1 MAGIPDDDTDPAID
15 LIRLPAQGT
24 SFRDI
29 DPEGLQPPFTL
40 DDPSIMQ
47 AAAPILS
54 SPPQPDSGDELVLE
68 QQEQQQ
74 QEPLSTA
81 PLRSRMVDRNWARVR
96 EKVVGIDVS
105 TPQDNNSSGSVQREN
120 NQSIPQSLSGGQA
133 VQPATLATGS
143 GGAVGRG
150 VGQGST
156 HPPAEMKAATG
167 NSRFPASNPITEH
180 PRTFPTMEGL
190 GTVSTGLRGVLGF
203 RTAVVQRTQLRK
215 MEKEIEKALARHAS
229 DQSQPR
235 SRTVARIGTG
245 TRGMIPGAS
254 YNLMAF
260 DTGTIDRSLVEE
272 LSDILTRWKAL
283 IVEVPCKNEIFRALS
298 KMLLASR
305 TEPLSRADAT
315 AVLNLVDQMRQMFP
329 LQSDPED
336 LQDVLWCLS
345 LLSPKYA
352 CHKDRIVT
360 LINQML
366 APGVITA
373 TVPLLPR
380 NIHAILASLVT
391 LLSEQ
396 AALPK
401 EAQDRRIRD
410 LSAVLMDRIR
420 FGDLGV
426 KSDPTADRAQ
436 LEHNAEIAFLRG
448 LIECIRLRDQ
458 TTVHYLLHEL
468 LPVYWVEPDSRY
480 PLALDGPVR
489 IFGQAA
495 SEFVLNAPVA
505 YADGSELTK
514 SLILDMT
521 IFLQEFLPPAGLRG
535 SVSNEAVTS
544 VVRFILMVFSIEYL
558 EVQSQEPSTS
568 FDIPRPSRDDMEPTP
583 RASISTESEREAIP
597 RTPPRSPLSPNVS
610 GENFQARI
618 LPPQDQGLPDEK
630 ANPVVQQARNY
641 FDAIW
646 DQGYQGT
653 IVDQMKIESENI
665 VFRRLINLYHRVILG
680 SSTARSSLILNATL
694 STFFNKL
701 VVHQPEP
708 NERLSGLL
716 LQLSVVHRAS
726 FFKPMIACVASDSTQ
741 FVADYLCILSCLE
754 THMGLVDLYMRD
766 ADMICVIAMTDVGH
780 ERPRRDSQ
788 AQAQGLKWGSCTV
801 GQCIIVLEFIYA
813 IKRLA
818 SSGDNYEIEVGKMFL
833 IDLERKL
840 GMYLITKEK
849 KILVPRPI
857 RVMLCMIFYEIRM
870 LCKTIHRPGWLPRIL
885 DWALNQQATAEGG
898 SAQGGP
904 HGISETM
911 RLRIKHIY
919 SNVDGL
925 VGERK
930 DRYTLKIDNRSASTL
945 KPSRTESSVG
955 ARRAS
960 TNESNR
966 ASNQYMKAN
975 ATLQPKRIVRMP
987 DIRLDE
993 TVAVLTLL
1001 ITVHSAIH
1009 VSEYLQ
1015 LIDPL
1020 WNIYCLESGPKV
1032 ASSAAF
1038 LFVKCADV
1046 APKAIHNIISRDLNS
1061 DNPFK
1066 RLSAIE
1072 RLNTL
1077 FDHRNELLI
1086 QPYVI
1091 DPSSR
1096 GPFRT
1101 TVIQVP
1107 FVTTE
1112 VGSNRYTMDE
1122 PRWLTELKSVGNFP
1136 IDIRNRFQELG
1147 WGQKDQQET
1156 ELTRRAQTP
1165 LMLSWTGYLD
1175 GDYESK
1181 ANFGRTYTMLPK
1193 DRHATVLIPVL
1204 NSLNLGT
1211 IDLMDDK
1218 AIGVRSA
1225 AINFLSDYIRNE
1237 PVLFVRSFFAEVV
1250 HARPDRQRSLISR
1263 LHLLLSGN
1271 SKLPPAF
1278 AFSLFNHLLG
1288 LLKWFQRNSKPLGLD
1303 MLATV
1308 LPLLADVVISTNDIV
1323 FKDFKRNKVDIFFA
1337 GLGRFWFKSAILPE
1351 SMFPAQLT
1359 NPGDILPRLGI
1370 PHQLF
1375 QMAMVNISQIQF
1387 MTSFLVRFPL
1397 EATDVKAS
1405 VGRFNRMPKLNS
1417 LEALQSS
1424 KLEDNQYLPDVSK
1437 CQTRFLTATSYRD
1450 RNARSLS
1457 SLRARAWLSFVLN
1470 LIQRMDKQST
1480 DRLELMNILNG
1491 VNVILLEQGDDLG
1504 IVGQALEVYITAAT
1518 RLRRLFASQNGYAL
1532 FFPALFKIYCDS
1544 ASSRIVQDT
1553 IDATFYRFYLI
1564 HQEAFI
1570 LQSLGAIVPLML
1582 RNMSKEQSTIMG
1594 RRLFAFME
1602 ALDQP
1607 TTTYH
1612 SKALGVPSLSVP
1624 YHDSKPYGG
1633 PQLEIPHWI
1642 SSFIPRNSK
1651 IFHNSGRTNILHK
1664 AEFTIADS
1672 IKLFLAVIA
1681 YDPGSV
1687 RSEQFVRVLKM
1698 VLPFFLD
1705 REAHLMTSGLDSLID
1720 VFAKFGRSS
1729 KPLVPTS
1736 FVPPPVLPRATQ
1748 SNDDTQCDISRFA
1761 LVSSRVAKTQAVKG
1775 ITWAQNDRV
1784 AIKHEF
1790 VCLIQHFCDR
1800 GGQLADD
1807 QHQMMAAFIKSILKD
1822 YISLKI
1828 PCTTDWLHDYLKHAI
1843 LPVRSVQQGSNAVL
1857 YLIVHVSGYLRTYYK
1872 MIDFSGFFDG
1882 LQLVAKDER
1891 HFLRNSLT
1899 LSNVFQEKVLSPA
1912 LTIGVKDDW
1921 SSGSI
1926 YVPQAKFCDSLVDL
1940 MLAMINNADT
1950 DTISELEQAVPT
1962 PRLMAYIVVPLCLRF
1977 KTRYHSNCLDI
1988 LEMQFWLRMLGLT
2001 VKAAEYD
2008 PTSRRTSITSGLFA
2022 PVINAARANRR
2033 RQSVEL
2039 LAPMSPQQPMTPH
2052 PFVMPM
2058 PATPQTPGHRRR
2070 SSFLHRDDHDDEDH
2084 NQQQQQQQQAS
2095 ENTMNA
2101 TPGLFIDFIALRII
2115 MVRGERYLTYHPG
2128 CWLDI
2133 FNIIKKYFSAHTFS
2147 ASSFSGPIA
2156 IGNIIGRHNSTSSS
2170 GPPSPNVNPS
2180 YPATPR
2186 VEVPPTPLW
2195 RDGAAGLAGMSGGL
2209 SPYPGSTYTQE
2220 NTRMTA
2226 MGYILWSF
2234 AETILFNRLPL
2245 MIMMRPF
2252 LSDQLRQIDSYP
2264 APTSHRLSR
2273 SASSTG
2279 PNSPAFYWPSPSM
2292 LPASS
2297 PGPGAGYSP
2306 GMSPLHLRSDSV
2318 GRKSDARE
2326 DPATVKLQ
2334 QRAERRKQWKSW
2346 AKPTQTMNALTVIQE
2361 PLFDSHEPMSPNL
2374 HAARSP
2380 LQRSFV
2386 STSEQVGGDSAG
2398 EPRTPNPLQQQQP
2411 QLQHH
2416 LHHHRRHRKHHRSD
2430 LESKSETVLPYALV
2444 ERAIHSMQHVRSM
2457 MLTKPE
2463 GATAFS
2469 EFGVPM
2475 YPEKR
2480 SPSTGL
2486 SPSMALQTGDKR
2498 DSSQFF
2504 PAEGSQSADHH
2515 FLAPGRYERQPSSPG
2530 FGSMFLAREAAIRGP
2545 IGSSSQEPATPAQE
2559 GLSPSR
2565 PISLTVPRSLSAD
2578 IGRDFLRVGAKE
2590 APNVGNTSD
2599 SGSDGSPFVIG
2610 SPQLHLSSGGETL
2623 SPGTLSL
2630 PGEASPGGAS
2640 PAPKKSRSILK
2651 PTIIT
2656 TSPPVSDQNPQLQS
2670 AVDLPQTPG
2679 QQLPSDLFTP
2689 SGMRP
2694 IRRLDSNTSDDCSS
2708 MSGGPSINRRPSLT
2722 SDDQMDYRMACLQAR
2737 TKTFIQNI
2745 EEETRLVLACF
2756 PSVFSIK
2763 SAPLPSATSSATAA
2777 AAGVTPAPIATV
2789 TVEPPAP
2796 DPVAPLAT
2804 QPGSTSEAGT
2814 GVTRSI
2820 QQNEQARVSTSSL
2833 TVPSRKTPSITIQ
2846 DQSSFLAPSPINP
2859 LPVPV
2864 EGGEHLFFSRQ
2875 NRPASD
2881 TLAPSSPPPAPLV
2894 GFTIGSPPPAAAKER
2909 RSKSV
2914 IFQQQLSLGPSG
2926 SGFSL
2931 PTSGPGSLAASPG
2944 QPLSNMATPP
2954 TLSVTVSTPLI
2965 PQSNTPPPLTLSLP
2979 STGLNRSDVA
2989 LEPLLPTININSTTP
3004 GPDSNSSATLPT
3016 FQLHGSP
3023 PPPTYRDTFSVANRS
3038 SLPTLGSD
3046 RPQSTSSS
3054 SGLLVSGLSLAPP
3067 SSSGPSTLSVPS
3079 ASSTGTGVG
3088 AGAGAIEPSWAT
3100 SPSLLLP
3107 VPEHETRDE
3116 PVNPLDDTPYTV
3128 VGLGLNVPDSSIL
3141 ASPPPK

>member
-1 MAGIPDDDTDPAID
+1 
-15 LIRLPAQGT
+15 
-24 SFRDI
+24 
-29 DPEGLQPPFTL
+29 
-40 DDPSIMQ
+40 
-47 AAAPILS
+47 
-54 SPPQPDSGDELVLE
+54 
-68 QQEQQQ
+68 
-74 QEPLSTA
+74 
-81 PLRSRMVDRNWARVR
+81 
-96 EKVVGIDVS
+96 
-105 TPQDNNSSGSVQREN
+105 
-120 NQSIPQSLSGGQA
+120 
-133 VQPATLATGS
+133 
-143 GGAVGRG
+143 
-150 VGQGST
+150 
-156 HPPAEMKAATG
+156 
-167 NSRFPASNPITEH
+167 
-180 PRTFPTMEGL
+180 MEGL

-260 DTGTIDRSLVEE
+260 DVGTVDRSLVEE

-283 IVEVPCKNEIFRALS
+283 TVEVPCKSEIFRALS

-315 AVLNLVDQMRQMFP
+315 AVLNLFDQMRQMYP

-336 LQDVLWCLS
+336 LQEVLWCLS

-352 CHKDRIVT
+352 CHKDRVVGQIYQI
-360 LINQML
+360 LS
-366 APGVITA
+366 PGILVA

-401 EAQDRRIRD
+401 EARDRRIQD
-410 LSAVLMDRIR
+410 LSTTLIERIR
-420 FGDLGV
+420 AGDLGV
-426 KSDPTADRAQ
+426 KSDSTADRAQ
-436 LEHNAEIAFLRG
+436 VEHNAEIAFLRG

-458 TTVHYLLHEL
+458 TAVHFILHEL
-468 LPVYWVEPDSRY
+468 LPMYWVEPD
-480 PLALDGPVR
+480 PNNPFTLDGPVS

-505 YADGSELTK
+505 YADGSEMTK

-521 IFLQEFLPPAGLRG
+521 IFLHEFLPPAGLRG
-535 SVSNEAVTS
+535 AISNDAVAS
-544 VVRFILMVFSIEYL
+544 IVRFTLMVFSIEYL
-558 EVQSQEPSTS
+558 EIQQPQEPSLS
-568 FDIPRPSRDDMEPTP
+568 FDILRPSRDDVEATP
-583 RASISTESEREAIP
+583 RGSTSTEPERENMP

-610 GENFQARI
+610 GENFQAKI
-618 LPPQDQGLPDEK
+618 QPPQEQGLPDEK
-630 ANPVVQQARNY
+630 SNPAVQQARAY
-641 FDAIW
+641 LDAIW

-665 VFRRLINLYHRVILG
+665 AFRRLINLYHRVILG
-680 SSTARSSLILNATL
+680 SSTSRSSVILNATL
-694 STFFNKL
+694 STFFNVRTK
-701 VVHQPEP
+701 
-708 NERLSGLL
+708 
-716 LQLSVVHRAS
+716 
-726 FFKPMIACVASDSTQ
+726 
-741 FVADYLCILSCLE
+741 

-766 ADMICVIAMTDVGH
+766 ADMICVITMTDVGH

-788 AQAQGLKWGSCTV
+788 VQGLKWGSCTV

-818 SSGDNYEIEVGKMFL
+818 SSGDNHDIEVGKMFL

-840 GMYLITKEK
+840 GMYLISKEK

-857 RVMLCMIFYEIRM
+857 RVLLCMIFYEIRM

-885 DWALNQQATAEGG
+885 DWALNQQTTVEGS
-898 SAQGGP
+898 SAQGAP

-919 SNVDGL
+919 SNVDEL

-930 DRYTLKIDNRSASTL
+930 DRYTLKIVNRSSSTL

-955 ARRAS
+955 GRRAS
-960 TNESNR
+960 TNESANR
-966 ASNQYMKAN
+966 AVNQVFNGSAKF
-975 ATLQPKRIVRMP
+975 QSKRIVRMP

-1046 APKAIHNIISRDLNS
+1046 APKMIHSIISRDLNS

-1072 RLNTL
+1072 RLNAV

-1086 QPYVI
+1086 QPFVI

-1136 IDIRNRFQELG
+1136 IDVRNRFQELG
-1147 WGQKDQQET
+1147 WGHKDQQET

-1175 GDYESK
+1175 ADYENK

-1204 NSLNLGT
+1204 NSLNLST

-1218 AIGVRSA
+1218 SIGVRSA

-1250 HARPDRQRSLISR
+1250 HARPDRQRSLLSR
-1263 LHLLLSGN
+1263 LHLLFSGN

-1278 AFSLFNHLLG
+1278 AFTLFNHLLG
-1288 LLKWFQRNSKPLGLD
+1288 LLKWFQRNSKPLGLE

-1308 LPLLADVVISTNDIV
+1308 LPLLADVVTSTNDIV

-1337 GLGRFWFKSAILPE
+1337 GLGRFWFKAAILPE
-1351 SMFPAQLT
+1351 SMFPAQMT
-1359 NPGDILPRLGI
+1359 NPDDILPRLGV
-1370 PHQLF
+1370 PRQLF

-1397 EATDVKAS
+1397 EATDVKSS
-1405 VGRFNRMPKLNS
+1405 VGRFNRMPKLNP

-1424 KLEDNQYLPDVSK
+1424 KMEDNQYLPDVSK
-1437 CQTRFLTATSYRD
+1437 GKQRFIPATTYRE
-1450 RNARSLS
+1450 RSARSLS

-1480 DRLELMNILNG
+1480 ERLELMNILNG
-1491 VNVILLEQGDDLG
+1491 VNVILLELGDDLG
-1504 IVGQALEVYITAAT
+1504 IVGQALDVYITAAT
-1518 RLRRLFASQNGYAL
+1518 RLRRLFASQNGYSL

-1544 ASSRIVQDT
+1544 AAIRIVQDT

-1582 RNMSKEQSTIMG
+1582 RNMTEEQSKIMSQ
-1594 RRLFAFME
+1594 RLFAFME

-1607 TTTYH
+1607 TTIYH

-1624 YHDSKPYGG
+1624 YYDSKPYGG

-1642 SSFIPRNSK
+1642 SSFIPKNSK
-1651 IFHNSGRTNILHK
+1651 IFQNNGGNNGLHK

-1698 VLPFFLD
+1698 VLPYFLD
-1705 REAHLMTSGLDSLID
+1705 REAHLMTGGLDSLID
-1720 VFAKFGRSS
+1720 IFAKFGRSS
-1729 KPLVPTS
+1729 KPLTPTS

-1748 SNDDTQCDISRFA
+1748 GSDDCQSDISRFA
-1761 LVSSRVAKTQAVKG
+1761 LVGSHAAKTQAVRGKA
-1775 ITWAQNDRV
+1775 WAQNDRV

-1800 GGQLADD
+1800 GGQLAED
-1807 QHQMMAAFIKSILKD
+1807 QHQMMAAFIKSIFKD
-1822 YISLKI
+1822 YTSLKI
-1828 PCTTDWLHDYLKHAI
+1828 PCTTEWLKDYIKHAI
-1843 LPVRSVQQGSNAVL
+1843 LPVRNVHQGSHAAL
-1857 YLIVHVSGYLRTYYK
+1857 YLIVHVSSFFRTHYR
-1872 MIDFSGFFDG
+1872 MIDFSGFLDG
-1882 LQLVAKDER
+1882 LQLVAEDER
-1891 HFLRNSLT
+1891 QFLRNSTT
-1899 LSNVFQEKVLSPA
+1899 LSNIFQDKVLSPA
-1912 LTIGVKDDW
+1912 LSIGVKDDW

-1926 YVPQAKFCDSLVDL
+1926 YVPQARFCNSLVDL

-1977 KTRYHSNCLDI
+1977 KTRFHSNCLDI

-2008 PTSRRTSITSGLFA
+2008 PTSRRSSRTTGLFA

-2039 LAPMSPQQPMTPH
+2039 MAPMSPQLQQPTTPH
-2052 PFVMPM
+2052 PLMMPM
-2058 PATPQTPGHRRR
+2058 SANPTPQTPGHRRMP
-2070 SSFLHRDDHDDEDH
+2070 SFLHRDDQDND
-2084 NQQQQQQQQAS
+2084 QQQQQQQQAT

-2101 TPGLFIDFIALRII
+2101 SPGLLIDFIALRII
-2115 MVRGERYLTYHPG
+2115 MVRGERYLTYHSG

-2133 FNIIKKYFSAHTFS
+2133 FNIIKKYFSAHAFT

-2156 IGNIIGRHNSTSSS
+2156 MGSSIGRHNSTTSS
-2170 GPPSPNVNPS
+2170 GPSSPNVTPS

-2186 VEVPPTPLW
+2186 MDGPMTPLW
-2195 RDGAAGLAGMSGGL
+2195 RDGGASGSGGMSGSL
-2209 SPYPGSTYTQE
+2209 SPFPGSIYTQDAS
-2220 NTRMTA
+2220 TRVTA

-2234 AETILFNRLPL
+2234 AETILFTRLPL

-2252 LSDQLRQIDSYP
+2252 LSDQLRQIDSHP
-2264 APTSHRLSR
+2264 PPTSFRPSR
-2273 SASSTG
+2273 STSSTG
-2279 PNSPAFYWPSPSM
+2279 PNSPAFYWPSPSV
-2292 LPASS
+2292 LPAGS
-2297 PGPGAGYSP
+2297 PALGQGSFP
-2306 GMSPLHLRSDSV
+2306 GMSPLHLRSDSI
-2318 GRKSDARE
+2318 GRRSDAHE
-2326 DPATVKLQ
+2326 DPAVTKLQ
-2334 QRAERRKQWKSW
+2334 QRTERRKQWKSW
-2346 AKPTQTMNALTVIQE
+2346 TMPTQTMSALTVIQE
-2361 PLFDSHEPMSPNL
+2361 PLFDSHEPMSPNI
-2374 HAARSP
+2374 HAARA
-2380 LQRSFV
+2380 LRQRSFI
-2386 STSEQVGGDSAG
+2386 STSEHPSSDLGV
-2398 EPRTPNPLQQQQP
+2398 EPRTPGPNQQHHHY
-2411 QLQHH
+2411 HH
-2416 LHHHRRHRKHHRSD
+2416 LHRSRKQQRSD
-2430 LESKSETVLPYALV
+2430 LESKSEMVLPYALV
-2444 ERAIHSMQHVRSM
+2444 DRAVNSMQHVRRM
-2457 MLTKPE
+2457 MATKSD
-2463 GATAFS
+2463 GATAFT
-2469 EFGVPM
+2469 EFGVPL

-2480 SPSTGL
+2480 TSSSGL
-2486 SPSMALQTGDKR
+2486 SPSMALQTGDRR

-2504 PAEGSQSADHH
+2504 PEGGQSADHH
-2515 FLAPGRYERQPSSPG
+2515 FLVPGKYERQPSSPG

-2545 IGSSSQEPATPAQE
+2545 AGAGMMNQESAAAALSQD

-2565 PISLTVPRSLSAD
+2565 LSLTVPRSSSAD
-2578 IGRDFLRVGAKE
+2578 AGKDFLSVAAKE
-2590 APNVGNTSD
+2590 SLNVGNTPTD
-2599 SGSDGSPFVIG
+2599 SGNDSPHFVIG
-2610 SPQLHLSSGGETL
+2610 SPQLHMNSTNEAL
-2623 SPGTLSL
+2623 SPSIPSLS
-2630 PGEASPGGAS
+2630 GATS
-2640 PAPKKSRSILK
+2640 PAGTSTAPKRSRSILK

-2656 TSPPVSDQNPQLQS
+2656 TSPPTSDQKPQLLS
-2670 AVDLPQTPG
+2670 AVDLPQTNGGGGAG
-2679 QQLPSDLFTP
+2679 QKQPSDLFTP
-2689 SGMRP
+2689 SGIRP
-2694 IRRLDSNTSDDCSS
+2694 IPRLDSYMSDGGSS
-2708 MSGGPSINRRPSLT
+2708 RSGGLSMNRRPSL
-2722 SDDQMDYRMACLQAR
+2722 SSEDQMDYRMACLQAR
-2737 TKTFIQNI
+2737 TKIFIQNI

-2763 SAPLPSATSSATAA
+2763 CAPPPSTTPSSSTAA
-2777 AAGVTPAPIATV
+2777 PETATTVPTATV
-2789 TVEPPAP
+2789 TVEPPVPEPLSTQHSSTP
-2796 DPVAPLAT
+2796 D
-2804 QPGSTSEAGT
+2804 AGT
-2814 GVTRSI
+2814 GAGI
-2820 QQNEQARVSTSSL
+2820 QQNNQARVSTSSL

-2846 DQSSFLAPSPINP
+2846 DPSSFVAPSPINP

-2864 EGGEHLFFSRQ
+2864 EGGDHLFFSRQ
-2875 NRPASD
+2875 SRPESD
-2881 TLAPSSPPPAPLV
+2881 HLAAPSSSPFSPPI

-2914 IFQQQLSLGPSG
+2914 IFQQQLSLGPTG
-2926 SGFSL
+2926 GGYGQ
-2931 PTSGPGSLAASPG
+2931 PNTTSSTGAAPSLAASPYKL
-2944 QPLSNMATPP
+2944 PSNVFTPP

-2965 PQSNTPPPLTLSLP
+2965 SQPDIPPPP
-2979 STGLNRSDVA
+2979 
-2989 LEPLLPTININSTTP
+2989 PPTISLSSSSLTPSARLSRSVMTLESSPSSSSYPFPTITINPMTP
-3004 GPDSNSSATLPT
+3004 DPSNSSADLAT
-3016 FQLHGSP
+3016 FQFHESP
-3023 PPPTYRDTFSVANRS
+3023 PPPASRNTFAGNNSNTNRS
-3038 SLPTLGSD
+3038 SLPVPAPVPES
-3046 RPQSTSSS
+3046 PS
-3054 SGLLVSGLSLAPP
+3054 SGLLAPGSGAEFGHGLS
-3067 SSSGPSTLSVPS
+3067 LSVPS
-3079 ASSTGTGVG
+3079 TTLAVPAATETEGGVLVPSAVPPPSLSPSS
-3088 AGAGAIEPSWAT
+3088 S
-3100 SPSLLLP
+3100 SSLLLP
-3107 VPEHETRDE
+3107 IPEHQQQQHQQQHNSHHDE
-3116 PVNPLDDTPYTV
+3116 SSPSSVSLVGPLDESPVESQTQPQIA
-3128 VGLGLNVPDSSIL
+3128 VGLGLNVPDFSPAS
-3141 ASPPPK
+3141 SPPPR

>member
-1 MAGIPDDDTDPAID
+1 MAVIPDEETDPAID
-15 LIRLPAQGT
+15 ILRPPTQGT
-24 SFRDI
+24 SSSDI
-29 DPEGLQPPFTL
+29 DLEGLQPPFTI
-40 DDPSIMQ
+40 DNPSIMQ
-47 AAAPILS
+47 ATAPVMRCS
-54 SPPQPDSGDELVLE
+54 SPQQTSGDELVLE
-68 QQEQQQ
+68 QQE
-74 QEPLSTA
+74 PLSTVL
-81 PLRSRMVDRNWARVR
+81 LRSRTVDRNWARVR
-96 EKVVGIDVS
+96 EKVVGIDV
-105 TPQDNNSSGSVQREN
+105 TPPPENNTNTNNNDAPARRENIQSVPQGPPRGQSAPPAPLGSSSGAVV
-120 NQSIPQSLSGGQA
+120 GGG
-133 VQPATLATGS
+133 V
-143 GGAVGRG
+143 

-156 HPPAEMKAATG
+156 QPSAEMKAILG
-167 NSRFPASNPITEH
+167 NGRFPASKPITDQ
-180 PRTFPTMEGL
+180 PRTFPTMEGI

-260 DTGTIDRSLVEE
+260 DLGTVDRSLIEE

-283 IVEVPCKNEIFRALS
+283 MVELPCKNEIFRALS

-315 AVLNLVDQMRQMFP
+315 AVLNLFDQMRQMFTM
-329 LQSDPED
+329 QSDPED
-336 LQDVLWCLS
+336 LQEVLWCLS

-360 LINQML
+360 IVHQML
-366 APGVITA
+366 SPGVLSA

-396 AALPK
+396 AALPN
-401 EAQDRRIRD
+401 EARDRRIQD
-410 LSAVLMDRIR
+410 LSAGLMDRIR
-420 FGDLGV
+420 TGDLGV
-426 KSDPTADRAQ
+426 RSEPTADRSQ

-458 TTVHYLLHEL
+458 TTVYYLLHEL
-468 LPVYWVEPDSRY
+468 LPVYWVKPDSRY
-480 PLALDGPVR
+480 PLTLDGPVR

-505 YADGSELTK
+505 SAEGSELTK
-514 SLILDMT
+514 SLIMDMT

-535 SVSNEAVTS
+535 SISNEAVAS
-544 VVRFILMVFSIEYL
+544 IIRFILMVFSIEYL
-558 EVQSQEPSTS
+558 EIQPQELPSS
-568 FDIPRPSRDDMEPTP
+568 FDIQRPSRDDIELTP
-583 RASISTESEREAIP
+583 RASISTEPERETMS
-597 RTPPRSPLSPNVS
+597 RTPPRSPMSPNVS

-630 ANPVVQQARNY
+630 ANPVVQHARNY

-665 VFRRLINLYHRVILG
+665 AFRRLINLYHRVILG
-680 SSTARSSLILNATL
+680 SGTAKSSLILSGTL
-694 STFFNKL
+694 GTFFNKL
-701 VVHQPEP
+701 VTHQPEP
-708 NERLSGLL
+708 NERLSRLL

-766 ADMICVIAMTDVGH
+766 ADMICVITMTDVGH

-788 AQAQGLKWGSCTV
+788 GQAPGLKWGSCTV

-818 SSGDNYEIEVGKMFL
+818 SSGDNYDIEVGKMFL

-840 GMYLITKEK
+840 GMYLISKEK

-925 VGERK
+925 RK
-930 DRYTLKIDNRSASTL
+930 DRYTLKIVNRSTL
-945 KPSRTESSVG
+945 HLKSSRTESSVG

-966 ASNQYMKAN
+966 ASNQYIKAS

-1046 APKAIHNIISRDLNS
+1046 APKAIHNIISRDLHS

-1072 RLNTL
+1072 RLNAI

-1122 PRWLTELKSVGNFP
+1122 PRWLTELKNVGNFP

-1156 ELTRRAQTP
+1156 ELTRRVQTP

-1181 ANFGRTYTMLPK
+1181 ANFGRTYTLLPK

-1218 AIGVRSA
+1218 SIGVRSA

-1237 PVLFVRSFFAEVV
+1237 PVLFIRSFFAEVV
-1250 HARPDRQRSLISR
+1250 HARPERQRTLIFR

-1288 LLKWFQRNSKPLGLD
+1288 LLKWFQRNSKPLGLE

-1323 FKDFKRNKVDIFFA
+1323 FKDFKRNKVDIFFT
-1337 GLGRFWFKSAILPE
+1337 GLGRFWFKSAILPG

-1359 NPGDILPRLGI
+1359 HPGDILPRLGI
-1370 PHQLF
+1370 PRQLL
-1375 QMAMVNISQIQF
+1375 QMAMVNVSQIQF

-1397 EATDVKAS
+1397 EATDVKSS
-1405 VGRFNRMPKLNS
+1405 VGRYNRMPKLSS
-1417 LEALQSS
+1417 LESQQSS
-1424 KLEDNQYLPDVSK
+1424 KLEDSQYLPDVTK
-1437 CQTRFLTATSYRD
+1437 GQMRFLTATTYRE

-1457 SLRARAWLSFVLN
+1457 SLRARAWLVFILN
-1470 LIQRMDKQST
+1470 LIQRMDKHST
-1480 DRLELMNILNG
+1480 NRLELMNILNG

-1518 RLRRLFASQNGYAL
+1518 RLRRLFASHNGYAL

-1544 ASSRIVQDT
+1544 STIRVVQDT
-1553 IDATFYRFYLI
+1553 VDAAFYRFYLI

-1582 RNMSKEQSTIMG
+1582 RNMSTEQSNIMSG
-1594 RRLFAFME
+1594 RLFAFME

-1642 SSFIPRNSK
+1642 SSFIPKNSK
-1651 IFHNSGRTNILHK
+1651 IFHNSGSTNILHK

-1729 KPLVPTS
+1729 KPLVPPS
-1736 FVPPPVLPRATQ
+1736 FVLPPVLPRAAQ
-1748 SNDDTQCDISRFA
+1748 STDDSQCDISRFA
-1761 LVSSRVAKTQAVKG
+1761 LVGSHVAKTQAARGK
-1775 ITWAQNDRV
+1775 TWAQNDRV

-1807 QHQMMAAFIKSILKD
+1807 QHQMMAAFIKSIFKD

-1828 PCTTDWLHDYLKHAI
+1828 PCTTDWLNDYLKHAI
-1843 LPVRSVQQGSNAVL
+1843 LPIRDIQQGSHAVL

-1872 MIDFSGFFDG
+1872 TIDFSGFLDG
-1882 LQLVAKDER
+1882 LLLVAEDGR
-1891 HFLRNSLT
+1891 HILRNSIT
-1899 LSNVFQEKVLSPA
+1899 LSNIFQDKVLSPA
-1912 LTIGVKDDW
+1912 LAIGVKDDW
-1921 SSGSI
+1921 SSGSV
-1926 YVPQAKFCDSLVDL
+1926 YVPQAKFCNSLVDL

-1962 PRLMAYIVVPLCLRF
+1962 PRLMAYIIIPLCLRF
-1977 KTRYHSNCLDI
+1977 KTRFHSNCLDI

-2008 PTSRRTSITSGLFA
+2008 STSRRTSRTSGLFA

-2039 LAPMSPQQPMTPH
+2039 LAPMSPQLPMTPH
-2052 PFVMPM
+2052 PLMMPLS
-2058 PATPQTPGHRRR
+2058 ATPQTPGHRRM
-2070 SSFLHRDDHDDEDH
+2070 SSFLHRDDHIDEDH
-2084 NQQQQQQQQAS
+2084 QQQQPRQPAS

-2101 TPGLFIDFIALRII
+2101 TPGLFMDFIALRII

-2128 CWLDI
+2128 CWLDV
-2133 FNIIKKYFSAHTFS
+2133 FNIIKKYFSANTFS

-2156 IGNIIGRHNSTSSS
+2156 LGSSIGRHNNTSSS
-2170 GPPSPNVNPS
+2170 GPPSPNVSPS

-2186 VEVPPTPLW
+2186 VDVPMTPLW
-2195 RDGAAGLAGMSGGL
+2195 RDGAASGSAGISGCL
-2209 SPYPGSTYTQE
+2209 SPFPGSTYTQE
-2220 NTRMTA
+2220 NAQMTA

-2252 LSDQLRQIDSYP
+2252 LSDQLRQIDSHP
-2264 APTSHRLSR
+2264 APTSFRPSR
-2273 SASSTG
+2273 STSSTG
-2279 PNSPAFYWPSPSM
+2279 PNSPAFYWPSPSV
-2292 LPASS
+2292 LPAGS

-2318 GRKSDARE
+2318 GRRPDARE
-2326 DPATVKLQ
+2326 DPKVVKVQ
-2334 QRAERRKQWKSW
+2334 QRSERRKQWKSW
-2346 AKPTQTMNALTVIQE
+2346 AMPTQTMHALTAIQE
-2361 PLFDSHEPMSPNL
+2361 PLFDSHDPMSPNMY
-2374 HAARSP
+2374 AARSP
-2380 LQRSFV
+2380 RHRSFV
-2386 STSEQVGGDSAG
+2386 STSEQGGSEAAG
-2398 EPRTPNPLQQQQP
+2398 EPRTPNPLQQQP
-2411 QLQHH
+2411 QQHHHHHH
-2416 LHHHRRHRKHHRSD
+2416 LHRPRKHQRSD

-2444 ERAIHSMQHVRSM
+2444 ERAVHSIQHVRSM
-2457 MLTKPE
+2457 MLTKFE

-2480 SPSTGL
+2480 SSSTGL

-2504 PAEGSQSADHH
+2504 PAAEGSQSADHQ
-2515 FLAPGRYERQPSSPG
+2515 FLVPGKYERQPSSPG
-2530 FGSMFLAREAAIRGP
+2530 FGSMFLAREAAIRG
-2545 IGSSSQEPATPAQE
+2545 QEPVAPAQE

-2565 PISLTVPRSLSAD
+2565 PMSLTVPRSLSAD
-2578 IGRDFLRVGAKE
+2578 IGRDFLRVAAKE
-2590 APNVGNTSD
+2590 TSNVGNTSD
-2599 SGSDGSPFVIG
+2599 SGS
-2610 SPQLHLSSGGETL
+2610 PQLHPSSGGEIL
-2623 SPGTLSL
+2623 SPGMPSL
-2630 PGEASPGGAS
+2630 QGAASPGGAS
-2640 PAPKKSRSILK
+2640 MVSKKSRSILK

-2656 TSPPVSDQNPQLQS
+2656 TSPPTWDQNPQLQS
-2670 AVDLPQTPG
+2670 AVDLTQTVG
-2679 QQLPSDLFTP
+2679 QQQPSDLFTP
-2689 SGMRP
+2689 NGMQP
-2694 IRRLDSNTSDDCSS
+2694 IRRLDSNTSDGCSS
-2708 MSGGPSINRRPSLT
+2708 VSGGPSMDHRRSLT
-2722 SDDQMDYRMACLQAR
+2722 LEDQMDYKMACLQAR
-2737 TKTFIQNI
+2737 TKIFIQNI

-2763 SAPLPSATSSATAA
+2763 CAPPPSTTTPSSTATAA
-2777 AAGVTPAPIATV
+2777 TGATDAPIATV

-2796 DPVAPLAT
+2796 EPVATSAA
-2804 QPGSTSEAGT
+2804 QPMSTPGAGT
-2814 GVTRSI
+2814 GEDTNI
-2820 QQNEQARVSTSSL
+2820 QQNAQARTSTSSL
-2833 TVPSRKTPSITIQ
+2833 TVPTRKTPSITIQ
-2846 DQSSFLAPSPINP
+2846 DPSSFLAPSPINP

-2864 EGGEHLFFSRQ
+2864 EGGEHLFISRQ

-2881 TLAPSSPPPAPLV
+2881 SLALLSSPPAPLV
-2894 GFTIGSPPPAAAKER
+2894 GFTIGSPPPTVAKER

-2926 SGFSL
+2926 SGFNL
-2931 PTSGPGSLAASPG
+2931 PTSGAASLMATTPG
-2944 QPLSNMATPP
+2944 HSSSNMATPP
-2954 TLSVTVSTPLI
+2954 TLSLTASTPVI
-2965 PQSNTPPPLTLSLP
+2965 QSNTPPPPPTSSLAP
-2979 STGLNRSDVA
+2979 AGLNRSAMA
-2989 LEPLLPTININSTTP
+2989 LETPLPTINISPMSPDPNSNASP
-3004 GPDSNSSATLPT
+3004 ANLPT
-3016 FQLHGSP
+3016 FQFHGSP
-3023 PPPTYRDTFSVANRS
+3023 PPAYREKFAVATSRS
-3038 SLPTLGSD
+3038 ALAVAGSD
-3046 RPQSTSSS
+3046 RLQSSLSPS
-3054 SGLLVSGLSLAPP
+3054 SGLLTPGLGLAPLP
-3067 SSSGPSTLSVPS
+3067 LPPSSGPSSLSVPS
-3079 ASSTGTGVG
+3079 VSSTGTG
-3088 AGAGAIEPSWAT
+3088 AGVTQS
-3100 SPSLLLP
+3100 SSSSSHSSLLP
-3107 VPEHETRDE
+3107 VSDHESRDE
-3116 PVNPLDDTPYTV
+3116 YVGPPDETPYII
-3128 VGLGLNVPDSSIL
+3128 VGLGLNVPDSPAAL
-3141 ASPPPK
+3141 SPPPPKLLKLEKRPNK

>member
-1 MAGIPDDDTDPAID
+1 MAVIPDEDADPAID
-15 LIRLPAQGT
+15 ILRPPAQGA
-24 SFRDI
+24 SISDI
-29 DPEGLQPPFTL
+29 DLECLQPPFTI
-40 DDPSIMQ
+40 DDSSIMQ
-47 AAAPILS
+47 TAAPALS
-54 SPPQPDSGDELVLE
+54 SPPQPSSGDELVVE
-68 QQEQQQ
+68 QQQQQ
-74 QEPLSTA
+74 QEPLNTV
-81 PLRSRMVDRNWARVR
+81 PLRSRTVDRNWARVR
-96 EKVVGIDVS
+96 QKVVGIDVS
-105 TPQDNNSSGSVQREN
+105 SPQDNNTNNADAPAQREN
-120 NQSIPQSLSGGQA
+120 NQSLPQEPPREQS
-133 VQPATLATGS
+133 VQPAPLSFSS
-143 GGAVGRG
+143 GAIIGGG
-150 VGQGST
+150 VGQSSNQPST
-156 HPPAEMKAATG
+156 ETKALLSSG
-167 NSRFPASNPITEH
+167 RFPTSNPITDQ

-254 YNLMAF
+254 YNLMVF
-260 DTGTIDRSLVEE
+260 DTGTIDRSLIEE

-283 IVEVPCKNEIFRALS
+283 MVEVPCKSEIFRALS
-298 KMLLASR
+298 KMLVASR

-315 AVLNLVDQMRQMFP
+315 AVLDLVEQMRQMFP

-352 CHKDRIVT
+352 CHKNRIVN
-360 LINQML
+360 LIYQML
-366 APGVITA
+366 SPGVLAA

-401 EAQDRRIRD
+401 EAQDRRIQD

-420 FGDLGV
+420 SGDLGV
-426 KSDPTADRAQ
+426 KSDPTADQAQ

-448 LIECIRLRDQ
+448 LVECIRLRDQ

-468 LPVYWVEPDSRY
+468 LPVYWVEPNPKY
-480 PLALDGPVR
+480 PLTLDGPVR

-495 SEFVLNAPVA
+495 SEFVLNAPVVHT
-505 YADGSELTK
+505 DGSELTK
-514 SLILDMT
+514 SLILDLI

-535 SVSNEAVTS
+535 SVSNEAVAS
-544 VVRFILMVFSIEYL
+544 IVRFTLMVFSIEYL
-558 EVQSQEPSTS
+558 EIQPQKPSTS
-568 FDIPRPSRDDMEPTP
+568 FDIPRPSRDDMEPTT
-583 RASISTESEREAIP
+583 RASISTEPERETMP

-618 LPPQDQGLPDEK
+618 LPPQDQELTDEK
-630 ANPVVQQARNY
+630 ANPVVQQTRNY

-646 DQGYQGT
+646 EQGYQGT

-665 VFRRLINLYHRVILG
+665 AFRRLINLYHRIILG
-680 SSTARSSLILNATL
+680 SSTARSSLILNSTL

-701 VVHQPEP
+701 VAHQPEP
-708 NERLSGLL
+708 NERLSRLL
-716 LQLSVVHRAS
+716 LQLSIVHRAS

-754 THMGLVDLYMRD
+754 MHMGLVDLYMRD
-766 ADMICVIAMTDVGH
+766 ADMICVITMTDVGH

-788 AQAQGLKWGSCTV
+788 AQARGLKWGSCTV

-840 GMYLITKEK
+840 GMYLISKEK

-885 DWALNQQATAEGG
+885 DWVLNQQATAEGG
-898 SAQGGP
+898 STQGGP
-904 HGISETM
+904 QGISETM

-930 DRYTLKIDNRSASTL
+930 DRYTLKIVNRSASTL
-945 KPSRTESSVG
+945 KPSRAESSLG

-966 ASNQYMKAN
+966 AANQYIKVN
-975 ATLQPKRIVRMP
+975 APQPKRIVRMP

-1001 ITVHSAIH
+1001 ITVHSTIH

-1038 LFVKCADV
+1038 LLVKCADV
-1046 APKAIHNIISRDLNS
+1046 APKTIHNIISRDLNS

-1072 RLNTL
+1072 RLNTI

-1237 PVLFVRSFFAEVV
+1237 PVLFIRSFFAEIVQ
-1250 HARPDRQRSLISR
+1250 ARPDRQRSLISR
-1263 LHLLLSGN
+1263 LHLLLSGY

-1288 LLKWFQRNSKPLGLD
+1288 LLKWFQRNSKPLGLE
-1303 MLATV
+1303 MLATI

-1323 FKDFKRNKVDIFFA
+1323 FKDFKRNKVDIFFT
-1337 GLGRFWFKSAILPE
+1337 GLGRFWFKSAILPK
-1351 SMFPAQLT
+1351 SMFPSQLT
-1359 NPGDILPRLGI
+1359 NPGNILPRLGI

-1405 VGRFNRMPKLNS
+1405 VGRYNRMPKLNP

-1437 CQTRFLTATSYRD
+1437 GHTHFLTATSYRE

-1544 ASSRIVQDT
+1544 VAIRIVQDT

-1582 RNMSKEQSTIMG
+1582 RNMSTEQSSIMS

-1642 SSFIPRNSK
+1642 SSFIPKNSK
-1651 IFHNSGRTNILHK
+1651 IFHNSGSANILHK

-1698 VLPFFLD
+1698 ILPFFLD
-1705 REAHLMTSGLDSLID
+1705 REAHLMTSGLDSLIN

-1729 KPLVPTS
+1729 KPLVPTP
-1736 FVPPPVLPRATQ
+1736 FVPPPVLPRADQ
-1748 SNDDTQCDISRFA
+1748 STGDTQCDISRFA
-1761 LVSSRVAKTQAVKG
+1761 LVGSHVAKTQAVSGKM
-1775 ITWAQNDRV
+1775 WAQNDRV

-1828 PCTTDWLHDYLKHAI
+1828 PCTTDWLSDYLKHAI
-1843 LPVRSVQQGSNAVL
+1843 LPVRNVQQGSHSVL
-1857 YLIVHVSGYLRTYYK
+1857 YLIMHVSGYLRTHYK
-1872 MIDFSGFFDG
+1872 VIDFSGFLDG
-1882 LQLVAKDER
+1882 LLLVAGDER
-1891 HFLRNSLT
+1891 HFLRNSIT
-1899 LSNVFQEKVLSPA
+1899 LSNVFKDKVLSSA
-1912 LTIGVKDDW
+1912 LAVGVKDDW

-1926 YVPQAKFCDSLVDL
+1926 YVPQAKFCNSLVDL

-1962 PRLMAYIVVPLCLRF
+1962 PRLMAYIVIPLCLRF
-1977 KTRYHSNCLDI
+1977 KTRFHSNCLDI

-2008 PTSRRTSITSGLFA
+2008 PSSRRSSRTNGLFA

-2033 RQSVEL
+2033 RQSIEL
-2039 LAPMSPQQPMTPH
+2039 TAPMSPQQPMTPH
-2052 PFVMPM
+2052 PPMMPLS
-2058 PATPQTPGHRRR
+2058 ATQTPQTPSHRRMP
-2070 SSFLHRDDHDDEDH
+2070 SFLHRDDHSDEDH
-2084 NQQQQQQQQAS
+2084 NQQQQQQQQTP

-2133 FNIIKKYFSAHTFS
+2133 FNIIKKYFSAHTFPT
-2147 ASSFSGPIA
+2147 SSFSGTIA
-2156 IGNIIGRHNSTSSS
+2156 IGNSSGRHNSTSSS
-2170 GPPSPNVNPS
+2170 GPPSPNVSPS

-2186 VEVPPTPLW
+2186 VDVPMTPLW
-2195 RDGAAGLAGMSGGL
+2195 RDGTSGSAGLSGGL
-2209 SPYPGSTYTQE
+2209 SPYPRSIYTQE

-2252 LSDQLRQIDSYP
+2252 LSDQLRQIDSRP
-2264 APTSHRLSR
+2264 APTPFRPSR

-2279 PNSPAFYWPSPSM
+2279 PNSPAFYWPSPSV
-2292 LPASS
+2292 LPAGS

-2306 GMSPLHLRSDSV
+2306 GISPLHLRSDSV
-2318 GRKSDARE
+2318 GRKSDVRE
-2326 DPATVKLQ
+2326 DPAAVKSQ

-2374 HAARSP
+2374 YAARSP
-2380 LQRSFV
+2380 RQRSFV
-2386 STSEQVGGDSAG
+2386 SASEQTDNDAAA
-2398 EPRTPNPLQQQQP
+2398 EPRTPNPLHQQQQTS
-2411 QLQHH
+2411 QQHH
-2416 LHHHRRHRKHHRSD
+2416 HLRHHHRHRKHHRSD

-2444 ERAIHSMQHVRSM
+2444 DRAVHSMQHVRSM
-2457 MLTKPE
+2457 MLTKSE

-2480 SPSTGL
+2480 SSSTGL
-2486 SPSMALQTGDKR
+2486 SPSMALQTGEKR

-2504 PAEGSQSADHH
+2504 PAEGSQNADHH
-2515 FLAPGRYERQPSSPG
+2515 FLVPGRYERQPSSPG

-2545 IGSSSQEPATPAQE
+2545 AGSLSQEPIASAQE
-2559 GLSPSR
+2559 GLSSSP
-2565 PISLTVPRSLSAD
+2565 PMSLTVPRSFSTD
-2578 IGRDFLRVGAKE
+2578 TGKDFLRVAAKE
-2590 APNVGNTSD
+2590 ASNVGNVSDNGSD
-2599 SGSDGSPFVIG
+2599 SSRFVIG
-2610 SPQLHLSSGGETL
+2610 SPQLHPSPRGEAL
-2623 SPGTLSL
+2623 SPGMLSL
-2630 PGEASPGGAS
+2630 PGAASPGGAC
-2640 PAPKKSRSILK
+2640 PTPKKSRSILK

-2656 TSPPVSDQNPQLQS
+2656 TSPPTSDQNLQLQS
-2670 AVDLPQTPG
+2670 AVDLTQTAGP
-2679 QQLPSDLFTP
+2679 QLPSDLFTP

-2694 IRRLDSNTSDDCSS
+2694 IRRLDSNTSDACNS
-2708 MSGGPSINRRPSLT
+2708 MSGGPSMDCRPSLT
-2722 SDDQMDYRMACLQAR
+2722 SEDQMDYKMACLQAR
-2737 TKTFIQNI
+2737 TKIFIQNI

-2763 SAPLPSATSSATAA
+2763 CAPPPPTTTAA
-2777 AAGVTPAPIATV
+2777 AATGATASPVATV
-2789 TVEPPAP
+2789 IVEPSAP
-2796 DPVAPLAT
+2796 EPVAPLAAQPVST
-2804 QPGSTSEAGT
+2804 PGSRARESTN
-2814 GVTRSI
+2814 I
-2820 QQNEQARVSTSSL
+2820 QQNDQARVSTSSL

-2859 LPVPV
+2859 LPVPM
-2864 EGGEHLFFSRQ
+2864 EGGEHLFFSKQ
-2875 NRPASD
+2875 NRPESA
-2881 TLAPSSPPPAPLV
+2881 TLAPSSPPPASLV
-2894 GFTIGSPPPAAAKER
+2894 GFAIDSPPPAAAKER

-2914 IFQQQLSLGPSG
+2914 IFQQQLSLGHSG
-2926 SGFSL
+2926 SGFSR
-2931 PTSGPGSLAASPG
+2931 PTSGAALLTASPG
-2944 QPLSNMATPP
+2944 QPSSDMATP

-2965 PQSNTPPPLTLSLP
+2965 PQSNTHTSPPTLSLHP
-2979 STGLNRSDVA
+2979 AGLNCSAVA
-2989 LEPLLPTININSTTP
+2989 LEPSIPTININPMTP
-3004 GPDSNSSATLPT
+3004 DPNSSSSAALPT
-3016 FQLHGSP
+3016 FQFHGSP
-3023 PPPTYRDTFSVANRS
+3023 PPPAYRETFATANRS
-3038 SLPTLGSD
+3038 SLPVPASD
-3046 RPQSTSSS
+3046 RSQSFSSS
-3054 SGLLVSGLSLAPP
+3054 SGHLIPGLGLAPP
-3067 SSSGPSTLSVPS
+3067 SPSGPSTLSVPS
-3079 ASSTGTGVG
+3079 TSPIGTGAGSSQPSSST
-3088 AGAGAIEPSWAT
+3088 T
-3100 SPSLLLP
+3100 SLSLLLP
-3107 VPEHETRDE
+3107 VPEHGSRDE
-3116 PVNPLDDTPYTV
+3116 SVGPLDGTPYTI
-3128 VGLGLNVPDSSIL
+3128 VGLGLNVPESITST
-3141 ASPPPK
+3141 SPPPK

>member
-1 MAGIPDDDTDPAID
+1 MAVIPDEDTNPTID
-15 LIRLPAQGT
+15 LIRPPAQGT
-24 SFRDI
+24 SFRDL
-29 DPEGLQPPFTL
+29 DLEGQQPPFTI
-40 DDPSIMQ
+40 DNPSIIQ
-47 AAAPILS
+47 AAAPVLS
-54 SPPQPDSGDELVLE
+54 FPPQPTSGDELVLG
-68 QQEQQQ
+68 QQQQQQ
-74 QEPLSTA
+74 QEPLSTE
-81 PLRSRMVDRNWARVR
+81 PLRSRTVDRNWARVR
-96 EKVVGIDVS
+96 QKVVGIDVS
-105 TPQDNNSSGSVQREN
+105 TPQNNNSAPVQREN
-120 NQSIPQSLSGGQA
+120 NQGTS
-133 VQPATLATGS
+133 S
-143 GGAVGRG
+143 GGAVGG

-156 HPPAEMKAATG
+156 YPPAEMRAHIG
-167 NSRFPASNPITEH
+167 NGRFPASNPITDQH
-180 PRTFPTMEGL
+180 RTFPTMEGL

-254 YNLMAF
+254 YNLMVF
-260 DTGTIDRSLVEE
+260 DTGIVDRSLVEE

-283 IVEVPCKNEIFRALS
+283 IVEVPCKSEIFRALS

-336 LQDVLWCLS
+336 LQD
-345 LLSPKYA
+345 
-352 CHKDRIVT
+352 DRIVT
-360 LINQML
+360 IINQML

-401 EAQDRRIRD
+401 EAQDRRIQD

-420 FGDLGV
+420 SGDLGV

-436 LEHNAEIAFLRG
+436 MEHNADIAFLRG

-468 LPVYWVEPDSRY
+468 LPVYWVEPDSKY

-489 IFGQAA
+489 IFGQVA

-505 YADGSELTK
+505 HADESELTK

-535 SVSNEAVTS
+535 SVSNEAVAS
-544 VVRFILMVFSIEYL
+544 VVRFIFMVFSIEYL
-558 EVQSQEPSTS
+558 EIQPQEPSTS
-568 FDIPRPSRDDMEPTP
+568 FDNPRPSRDDMEPTS
-583 RASISTESEREAIP
+583 RASMSTEPEREAMP

-610 GENFQARI
+610 GDNFQARI
-618 LPPQDQGLPDEK
+618 LPPRDQGLPGEK
-630 ANPVVQQARNY
+630 TNPVVQLARNY

-646 DQGYQGT
+646 DQGHQGT
-653 IVDQMKIESENI
+653 IVDQMKIESEDI
-665 VFRRLINLYHRVILG
+665 AFRRLVNLYHRVILG
-680 SSTARSSLILNATL
+680 SSTARGTLILNATL

-701 VVHQPEP
+701 VAHQPEP
-708 NERLSGLL
+708 NERLSRLL

-741 FVADYLCILSCLE
+741 FVTDYLCILSCLE
-754 THMGLVDLYMRD
+754 THMSLVDLYMRD

-780 ERPRRDSQ
+780 ERPRRDLQ
-788 AQAQGLKWGSCTV
+788 VQAQGLKWGSCTV
-801 GQCIIVLEFIYA
+801 GQCIIVLEFIYV

-840 GMYLITKEK
+840 GMYLISK
-849 KILVPRPI
+849 
-857 RVMLCMIFYEIRM
+857 
-870 LCKTIHRPGWLPRIL
+870 
-885 DWALNQQATAEGG
+885 QATAEGG
-898 SAQGGP
+898 NAQGAP

-930 DRYTLKIDNRSASTL
+930 DRYTLKIVNRSASTL
-945 KPSRTESSVG
+945 RPSRIESSAG
-955 ARRAS
+955 ARRVS
-960 TNESNR
+960 TSESNR
-966 ASNQYMKAN
+966 APNQYIKAT
-975 ATLQPKRIVRMP
+975 ATLQPKRIARMP

-1015 LIDPL
+1015 LIGPL

-1046 APKAIHNIISRDLNS
+1046 APKAIHNIISRDLNG

-1072 RLNTL
+1072 RLNTI

-1147 WGQKDQQET
+1147 WGQKDQQRET
-1156 ELTRRAQTP
+1156 ELTRRIQTP

-1181 ANFGRTYTMLPK
+1181 ENFGRTYTMLPK

-1250 HARPDRQRSLISR
+1250 QARPDRQRSLISR
-1263 LHLLLSGN
+1263 LHLLLGGN
-1271 SKLPPAF
+1271 SRLPPAF

-1288 LLKWFQRNSKPLGLD
+1288 LLKWFQRNSKPLGLEI
-1303 MLATV
+1303 MATV

-1359 NPGDILPRLGI
+1359 NPGDIIPRLGI

-1387 MTSFLVRFPL
+1387 MTSFLVRYPL

-1405 VGRFNRMPKLNS
+1405 VGRFNRMPKLNP

-1424 KLEDNQYLPDVSK
+1424 KLEDNQYLPDVSR
-1437 CQTRFLTATSYRD
+1437 CHTHFLTATSYRD

-1470 LIQRMDKQST
+1470 LIQRIDKQST

-1544 ASSRIVQDT
+1544 ATIPIVQDT

-1582 RNMSKEQSTIMG
+1582 RNMSTEQSTIMS

-1602 ALDQP
+1602 SLDQP

-1642 SSFIPRNSK
+1642 SSFIPKNSK
-1651 IFHNSGRTNILHK
+1651 IFHNSGSTNILHK
-1664 AEFTIADS
+1664 AEFTITDS

-1687 RSEQFVRVLKM
+1687 RSEQFVCVLRM
-1698 VLPFFLD
+1698 VLPYFLD

-1736 FVPPPVLPRATQ
+1736 FVPPPVLPRAAQ
-1748 SNDDTQCDISRFA
+1748 STDDTQGDISRFA
-1761 LVSSRVAKTQAVKG
+1761 LVSGHAAKTQAVKG
-1775 ITWAQNDRV
+1775 KTWAQNDRV

-1828 PCTTDWLHDYLKHAI
+1828 PCTTDWLRDYLKHAI
-1843 LPVRSVQQGSNAVL
+1843 LPIRNVQQGSHAVL

-1882 LQLVAKDER
+1882 LLLVAEDER
-1891 HFLRNSLT
+1891 QFLRNSLT
-1899 LSNVFQEKVLSPA
+1899 LSNVFQDKVLSPA
-1912 LTIGVKDDW
+1912 LAVGVKDDW

-1962 PRLMAYIVVPLCLRF
+1962 PRLMAYIIIPLCLRF
-1977 KTRYHSNCLDI
+1977 KSRFHSNCLDI

-2001 VKAAEYD
+2001 VKAAECD
-2008 PTSRRTSITSGLFA
+2008 STLKQTSRTTGLFA

-2039 LAPMSPQQPMTPH
+2039 IAPMSPQQPMTPH
-2052 PFVMPM
+2052 PLMMP
-2058 PATPQTPGHRRR
+2058 PSAIPQTPGHHRRM
-2070 SSFLHRDDHDDEDH
+2070 SSFLYRGDHNDEDH
-2084 NQQQQQQQQAS
+2084 NEQQQQQQQAS

-2101 TPGLFIDFIALRII
+2101 TPGLLIDFIALRII

-2133 FNIIKKYFSAHTFS
+2133 FNIIKKYFSAHMFS
-2147 ASSFSGPIA
+2147 TSSFSGPIA
-2156 IGNIIGRHNSTSSS
+2156 IGGSISRYNSTSSS
-2170 GPPSPNVNPS
+2170 GPPSPNVSPS

-2186 VEVPPTPLW
+2186 VDVPLTPLW
-2195 RDGAAGLAGMSGGL
+2195 RDGASGSAGMSGGL
-2209 SPYPGSTYTQE
+2209 SPYPVSSYTQG

-2252 LSDQLRQIDSYP
+2252 LSDQIRQIDSHP
-2264 APTSHRLSR
+2264 APTSFRPSR
-2273 SASSTG
+2273 SATSTG
-2279 PNSPAFYWPSPSM
+2279 PNSPAFYWPSPSV
-2292 LPASS
+2292 LPTGS

-2306 GMSPLHLRSDSV
+2306 GMSPLHLRGDSV
-2318 GRKSDARE
+2318 GRRSDARE
-2326 DPATVKLQ
+2326 DPAAVKQQ
-2334 QRAERRKQWKSW
+2334 QRTERRKQWKSW

-2361 PLFDSHEPMSPNL
+2361 PLFDSQGPMSPNL
-2374 HAARSP
+2374 HAARLP
-2380 LQRSFV
+2380 RQHSFT
-2386 STSEQVGGDSAG
+2386 STSEQAGSDAAG

-2411 QLQHH
+2411 PQQQHH
-2416 LHHHRRHRKHHRSD
+2416 HNYHYRHRKHHRSD
-2430 LESKSETVLPYALV
+2430 LESKSETVLPHALV
-2444 ERAIHSMQHVRSM
+2444 DRAIHSMQHVRSM
-2457 MLTKPE
+2457 MLTKSE
-2463 GATAFS
+2463 GTTAFS

-2486 SPSMALQTGDKR
+2486 SPSMALQTSDKR
-2498 DSSQFF
+2498 DSFQFF
-2504 PAEGSQSADHH
+2504 PAEGSQSADNH
-2515 FLAPGRYERQPSSPG
+2515 FLVPGKYERQPSSPG
-2530 FGSMFLAREAAIRGP
+2530 FGSMFLAREAAIRSP
-2545 IGSSSQEPATPAQE
+2545 AGSPSQEPAAPAQE
-2559 GLSPSR
+2559 GLSPLR
-2565 PISLTVPRSLSAD
+2565 PMSLTVPRSLSAD
-2578 IGRDFLRVGAKE
+2578 TAKDFLRVAAKE
-2590 APNVGNTSD
+2590 ASNVGNISD
-2599 SGSDGSPFVIG
+2599 SGSDGSSFVIG
-2610 SPQLHLSSGGETL
+2610 SPQLHPSSGGETL
-2623 SPGTLSL
+2623 SPGVLSL
-2630 PGEASPGGAS
+2630 PGAASPGGAS

-2656 TSPPVSDQNPQLQS
+2656 TSPSMSDRNPQLQS
-2670 AVDLPQTPG
+2670 AVDLSQTPG

-2694 IRRLDSNTSDDCSS
+2694 IRRLDSNTSDGCSS
-2708 MSGGPSINRRPSLT
+2708 MSGGPSMGRRPSLT
-2722 SDDQMDYRMACLQAR
+2722 LEDQMDYRMACLQAR
-2737 TKTFIQNI
+2737 AKIFVQNI

-2756 PSVFSIK
+2756 PSVFSFK
-2763 SAPLPSATSSATAA
+2763 CAPPPSTTPSATAA
-2777 AAGVTPAPIATV
+2777 TSATAGAPIATV

-2796 DPVAPLAT
+2796 DPAVPLTT
-2804 QPGSTSEAGT
+2804 QPASTSREVT
-2814 GVTRSI
+2814 GETRNI
-2820 QQNEQARVSTSSL
+2820 QQNDQARVSTSSL
-2833 TVPSRKTPSITIQ
+2833 TVPSRKTLSITIQ

-2859 LPVPV
+2859 LPMPV
-2864 EGGEHLFFSRQ
+2864 EGGEHLFSSRQ
-2875 NRPASD
+2875 KRPASA

-2894 GFTIGSPPPAAAKER
+2894 GFTIGTPPPAAAKER

-2914 IFQQQLSLGPSG
+2914 IFQQQLSMRPSG
-2926 SGFSL
+2926 GGFSL
-2931 PTSGPGSLAASPG
+2931 PTSDPSSLRASSS
-2944 QPLSNMATPP
+2944 QPLSHMATPP
-2954 TLSVTVSTPLI
+2954 TLSVTVSTPPIL
-2965 PQSNTPPPLTLSLP
+2965 QSNALPPPLTLSLP
-2979 STGLNRSDVA
+2979 PTGLNRSGKA
-2989 LEPLLPTININSTTP
+2989 SESSLPTVNINLTTP

-3023 PPPTYRDTFSVANRS
+3023 PPPERRETFDATSYF
-3038 SLPTLGSD
+3038 SLPIRGSD
-3046 RPQSTSSS
+3046 RPQSASSS
-3054 SGLLVSGLSLAPP
+3054 SSSSSLLVPGLGLAPP

-3079 ASSTGTGVG
+3079 ASSTGTGTGTG
-3088 AGAGAIEPSWAT
+3088 AGAGAIPRSSSAP
-3100 SPSLLLP
+3100 PSLLLP
-3107 VPEHETRDE
+3107 VPEHESQDE
-3116 PVNPLDDTPYTV
+3116 PVIPLDDTPYTV
-3128 VGLGLNVPDSSIL
+3128 VGLGLNVPDSSRL
-3141 ASPPPK
+3141 GSLPPK

>member
-1 MAGIPDDDTDPAID
+1 MAVIPDGDTEPANNS
-15 LIRLPAQGT
+15 LRRPQGT
-24 SFRDI
+24 SDNDI
-29 DPEGLQPPFTL
+29 DLEGLQPPLTI
-40 DDPSIMQ
+40 DDFSIMLP
-47 AAAPILS
+47 AAPPASSS
-54 SPPQPDSGDELVLE
+54 SPPEDEPAVE
-68 QQEQQQ
+68 QQ
-74 QEPLSTA
+74 PLSTV
-81 PLRSRMVDRNWARVR
+81 PLRSRTVDRNWARVR
-96 EKVVGIDVS
+96 QKVIGIDVAQ
-105 TPQDNNSSGSVQREN
+105 PLDNDASARTEN
-120 NQSIPQSLSGGQA
+120 NPPVELQGAQAAGPVQQAIPVGH
-133 VQPATLATGS
+133 GS
-143 GGAVGRG
+143 SAGG
-150 VGQGST
+150 VGLSNHQPT
-156 HPPAEMKAATG
+156 TEMRSILA
-167 NSRFPASNPITEH
+167 NDSRPLTASNPITDQ

-215 MEKEIEKALARHAS
+215 MEKDIEKALARHAS

-254 YNLMAF
+254 YNMMAF
-260 DTGTIDRSLVEE
+260 DVNTVDRSLIEE

-283 IVEVPCKNEIFRALS
+283 TVEVPCKNEIFRALS

-315 AVLNLVDQMRQMFP
+315 AVLNLFEQMRRMYP

-336 LQDVLWCLS
+336 LQEVLWCLS

-352 CHKDRIVT
+352 CHKDRVVG
-360 LINQML
+360 LIHHML
-366 APGVITA
+366 APGVLAA

-401 EAQDRRIRD
+401 EAQDRRIQN
-410 LSAVLMDRIR
+410 LSTTLIERIR
-420 FGDLGV
+420 AGDLGV
-426 KSDPTADRAQ
+426 KSDSTADRTH
-436 LEHNAEIAFLRG
+436 LERNAEIAFLRG

-458 TTVHYLLHEL
+458 TTVHFLLHEL
-468 LPVYWVEPDSRY
+468 LPVYWVEPGSKY
-480 PLALDGPVR
+480 PLTLDGPVR

-505 YADGSELTK
+505 YADGSEMTK

-521 IFLQEFLPPAGLRG
+521 IFLHEFLPPAGLRG
-535 SVSNEAVTS
+535 TVSNEAMAS
-544 VVRFILMVFSIEYL
+544 IIRFILMVFSIEYL
-558 EVQSQEPSTS
+558 EIQPQQETSLS
-568 FDIPRPSRDDMEPTP
+568 FDIPRPSREDVEATP
-583 RASISTESEREAIP
+583 WVSTSTEPERENMP

-618 LPPQDQGLPDEK
+618 QPPQDQGLPDEK
-630 ANPVVQQARNY
+630 SNPVVQQARAY
-641 FDAIW
+641 FEAIW
-646 DQGYQGT
+646 DLGYQGT
-653 IVDQMKIESENI
+653 IVDQMRIE
-665 VFRRLINLYHRVILG
+665 
-680 SSTARSSLILNATL
+680 
-694 STFFNKL
+694 KL
-701 VVHQPEP
+701 VAHQPEP
-708 NERLSGLL
+708 NERLSRLL

-766 ADMICVIAMTDVGH
+766 ADMICVITMTDVGH

-788 AQAQGLKWGSCTV
+788 VQGLKWGSCTV

-818 SSGDNYEIEVGKMFL
+818 SSGDNYDIEVGKMFL

-840 GMYLITKEK
+840 GMYLISKEK
-849 KILVPRPI
+849 KILVPRPL

-885 DWALNQQATAEGG
+885 DWALNQQATAEGN

-930 DRYTLKIDNRSASTL
+930 DRYTLKIVNRSASTL
-945 KPSRTESSVG
+945 KPSRTESRVG
-955 ARRAS
+955 GRRAA
-960 TNESNR
+960 TNESTSR
-966 ASNQYMKAN
+966 AANQVFKGSA
-975 ATLQPKRIVRMP
+975 ATPPKRIGRMP

-1046 APKAIHNIISRDLNS
+1046 APKTIHNIISRDLNS

-1072 RLNTL
+1072 RLNAI

-1136 IDIRNRFQELG
+1136 IDVRNRFQELG

-1156 ELTRRAQTP
+1156 ELMRRAQTP

-1175 GDYESK
+1175 TDYENK

-1211 IDLMDDK
+1211 IDLMEDK

-1250 HARPDRQRSLISR
+1250 HARPDRQRCLISR

-1278 AFSLFNHLLG
+1278 AFTLFNHLLG
-1288 LLKWFQRNSKPLGLD
+1288 LLKWFQRNSKPLGLE

-1397 EATDVKAS
+1397 EATDVKS
-1405 VGRFNRMPKLNS
+1405 SIGRFNRMPKLNP

-1424 KLEDNQYLPDVSK
+1424 KLEDNQYLPDISK
-1437 CQTRFLTATSYRD
+1437 RSQRFLTATSYRE

-1457 SLRARAWLSFVLN
+1457 SLRARAWLCLVLN
-1470 LIQRMDKQST
+1470 LIQRMDKHT
-1480 DRLELMNILNG
+1480 TERLELTNILNG

-1504 IVGQALEVYITAAT
+1504 IVGQALDVYITAAT

-1544 ASSRIVQDT
+1544 AAIQIVQDT

-1582 RNMSKEQSTIMG
+1582 RNMTEEQSNIMS

-1607 TTTYH
+1607 TTIYH

-1624 YHDSKPYGG
+1624 YYDSKPYGG

-1642 SSFIPRNSK
+1642 SSFIPKSSR
-1651 IFHNSGRTNILHK
+1651 IFQNNGSNNVLHK

-1698 VLPFFLD
+1698 VLPYFLD
-1705 REAHLMTSGLDSLID
+1705 REAHLMTGGLDSLID
-1720 VFAKFGRSS
+1720 IFAKFGRSS

-1736 FVPPPVLPRATQ
+1736 FVPPPVLPRASQ
-1748 SNDDTQCDISRFA
+1748 SSDDSQSDISRFA
-1761 LVSSRVAKTQAVKG
+1761 LVGTHVAKSQAVRGK
-1775 ITWAQNDRV
+1775 TWAQNDRL

-1790 VCLIQHFCDR
+1790 LCLIQHFCDR

-1822 YISLKI
+1822 YTSLKI
-1828 PCTTDWLHDYLKHAI
+1828 PCTTDWLKDYIKHAI
-1843 LPVRSVQQGSNAVL
+1843 LPVRNVQQGSHAAL
-1857 YLIVHVSGYLRTYYK
+1857 YLTVHVSGFLRPHYK
-1872 MIDFSGFFDG
+1872 TIEFSGFLDG
-1882 LQLVAKDER
+1882 LRLVAEDER
-1891 HFLRNSLT
+1891 HFLRNSIT
-1899 LSNVFQEKVLSPA
+1899 LSNIFQDKVLSPA
-1912 LTIGVKDDW
+1912 LSIGVKDDW
-1921 SSGSI
+1921 SSGAI
-1926 YVPQAKFCDSLVDL
+1926 YVPQARFCNSLVDL

-1962 PRLMAYIVVPLCLRF
+1962 PRLMAYIVIPLCLRF
-1977 KTRYHSNCLDI
+1977 KTRFHANCLDI
-1988 LEMQFWLRMLGLT
+1988 LEMQFWLRMLGLS
-2001 VKAAEYD
+2001 VKAAEYE
-2008 PTSRRTSITSGLFA
+2008 PTSRRSSRTTGLFA

-2033 RQSVEL
+2033 RQSVDL
-2039 LAPMSPQQPMTPH
+2039 IAPMTPQQQQQPMTPH
-2052 PFVMPM
+2052 PLTVPLSAN
-2058 PATPQTPGHRRR
+2058 PTPQTPGHRRM
-2070 SSFLHRDDHDDEDH
+2070 SSFLHRDDHQDDDH
-2084 NQQQQQQQQAS
+2084 QQQQQAT

-2101 TPGLFIDFIALRII
+2101 SPGLFIDFIALRII

-2133 FNIIKKYFSAHTFS
+2133 FNIIKKYFSAHAFT

-2156 IGNIIGRHNSTSSS
+2156 LGNNIGRHNSTSSS
-2170 GPPSPNVNPS
+2170 GPSSPNVSSS

-2186 VEVPPTPLW
+2186 MDAPMTPLW
-2195 RDGAAGLAGMSGGL
+2195 RDGAASGYAGMSGSL
-2209 SPYPGSTYTQE
+2209 SPFPGSLYTQDP
-2220 NTRMTA
+2220 NTRVTA

-2252 LSDQLRQIDSYP
+2252 LLDQLRQIDSHP
-2264 APTSHRLSR
+2264 PPTSFRPSR

-2279 PNSPAFYWPSPSM
+2279 PNSPAFYWPSPSV
-2292 LPASS
+2292 LPAGS
-2297 PGPGAGYSP
+2297 PGPGQGSFP
-2306 GMSPLHLRSDSV
+2306 GMSPLHLRSDSI
-2318 GRKSDARE
+2318 GRRSDVRE
-2326 DPATVKLQ
+2326 DPTVTKLQ
-2334 QRAERRKQWKSW
+2334 QRTERRKQWKSW
-2346 AKPTQTMNALTVIQE
+2346 TKPTQTMNALTAIQE
-2361 PLFDSHEPMSPNL
+2361 PLFDSHEPMSPNMY
-2374 HAARSP
+2374 AARSP
-2380 LQRSFV
+2380 RQRNFI
-2386 STSEQVGGDSAG
+2386 STSEHPAGDPG
-2398 EPRTPNPLQQQQP
+2398 TEPRTPGPNQ
-2411 QLQHH
+2411 QHH
-2416 LHHHRRHRKHHRSD
+2416 AHHYHHHHRSRKHQRSD

-2444 ERAIHSMQHVRSM
+2444 DRAVNSMQHVRLM
-2457 MLTKPE
+2457 MATKSE
-2463 GATAFS
+2463 GATAFT

-2480 SPSTGL
+2480 TSSTGL
-2486 SPSMALQTGDKR
+2486 SPSMALQTGDRR

-2504 PAEGSQSADHH
+2504 PEGGQSADHH
-2515 FLAPGRYERQPSSPG
+2515 FLVPGKYERQPTSPG

-2545 IGSSSQEPATPAQE
+2545 TGAAGMSGQEAAAAAPFQD
-2559 GLSPSR
+2559 GLPPSR
-2565 PISLTVPRSLSAD
+2565 PMSLTVPRSLSAET
-2578 IGRDFLRVGAKE
+2578 GKDFLRIAAKE
-2590 APNVGNTSD
+2590 SLNVGNTTAD
-2599 SGSDGSPFVIG
+2599 SGNDGSRFVIG
-2610 SPQLHLSSGGETL
+2610 SLQLHPSPGNEAL
-2623 SPGTLSL
+2623 SPGIPSLS
-2630 PGEASPGGAS
+2630 GTASAGGTS
-2640 PAPKKSRSILK
+2640 PVPKKNRSILK

-2656 TSPPVSDQNPQLQS
+2656 TSPPTSDQKPQLQS
-2670 AVDLPQTPG
+2670 AVDLSQTTGGGGSG
-2679 QQLPSDLFTP
+2679 QQQQPSDLFTP

-2694 IRRLDSNTSDDCSS
+2694 IHRLDSYTSDGSS
-2708 MSGGPSINRRPSLT
+2708 SISGGLSMGRRSSL
-2722 SDDQMDYRMACLQAR
+2722 SSEDQMDYRMACLQAR
-2737 TKTFIQNI
+2737 TKIFIQNI

-2763 SAPLPSATSSATAA
+2763 CAPPPSTNTSSSATAA
-2777 AAGVTPAPIATV
+2777 AATATTAPIATV

-2796 DPVAPLAT
+2796 EPVAPLST
-2804 QPGSTSEAGT
+2804 QQASTPGAGT
-2814 GVTRSI
+2814 GTGI
-2820 QQNEQARVSTSSL
+2820 QQNDQARVSTSSL
-2833 TVPSRKTPSITIQ
+2833 TVPTRKTPSITIQ
-2846 DQSSFLAPSPINP
+2846 DPSSFLTPSPINP
-2859 LPVPV
+2859 LPVAV
-2864 EGGEHLFFSRQ
+2864 EGGEHLFFSKQ
-2875 NRPASD
+2875 ARPESNH
-2881 TLAPSSPPPAPLV
+2881 LAPSSSLSTSPPAPPT
-2894 GFTIGSPPPAAAKER
+2894 GFTIGSPPSSGAKER

-2914 IFQQQLSLGPSG
+2914 IFLQQLSLGPPG
-2926 SGFSL
+2926 SGYGQPS
-2931 PTSGPGSLAASPG
+2931 SGATSLAASPY
-2944 QPLSNMATPP
+2944 QLSSNMTTPP
-2954 TLSVTVSTPLI
+2954 TLSVTVSTSLI
-2965 PQSNTPPPLTLSLP
+2965 PQSNTPPPPPPLSLP
-2979 STGLNRSDVA
+2979 ASSLAPPAGLNRTA
-2989 LEPLLPTININSTTP
+2989 MTLEPSSSSPSTLFPAGNINSMA
-3004 GPDSNSSATLPT
+3004 PDPNICNNTSAALPT
-3016 FQLHGSP
+3016 FHGSP
-3023 PPPTYRDTFSVANRS
+3023 PPPAYRETLSGTKNNNRS
-3038 SLPTLGSD
+3038 SLPVPGTLYD
-3046 RPQSTSSS
+3046 RPQPSSSSSSSSS
-3054 SGLLVSGLSLAPP
+3054 SGLLVPGSELGLGPSLSAPSTTLTGPGGVAEQRSSAVPP
-3067 SSSGPSTLSVPS
+3067 SSLS
-3079 ASSTGTGVG
+3079 SSSPLLP
-3088 AGAGAIEPSWAT
+3088 IPEHNSNLDE
-3100 SPSLLLP
+3100 SPSP
-3107 VPEHETRDE
+3107 SIGPFDE
-3116 PVNPLDDTPYTV
+3116 
-3128 VGLGLNVPDSSIL
+3128 
-3141 ASPPPK
+3141 SPA